1 MTFTRNSGIAED
13 GGPAMTQTKIARR
26 SALAALGLAAAP
38 AWAQS
43 GEYPNR
49 PLRMV
54 IPFPPGGGSD
64 ILGRLLA
71 QRLSDQLGQPVVP
84 ENRSGAGGN
93 IGTDVVAKAPPDG
106 YTLVTVFNTIVVNQF
121 VFRTMPFD
129 LRRDLAPVARVAL
142 APTVIAAGPKLRVN
156 TLAEV
161 IAITRAQPGL
171 LNHGTPGL
179 GTITHVS
186 AELMDS
192 MSGGKL
198 THVHYRGTG
207 PAVTAAV
214 AGEVELVSAP
224 WSAVEG
230 LVRGGQLRALG
241 SLSAR
246 LSPLMPGVPTV
257 AEAAGLPGYAVD
269 NWGAVLAPAG
279 TPAPI
284 LARLQTALR
293 AAIDSAEG
301 RAALA
306 QRGIEADFGDAA
318 TLARTIEE
326 DTRRWEPVLRAA
338 NIQVE

>member
-1 MTFTRNSGIAED
+1 MTMPRIG
-13 GGPAMTQTKIARR
+13 RR
-26 SALAALGLAAAP
+26 ASLALLGLAAAP
-38 AWAQS
+38 ARAQT

-64 ILGRLLA
+64 ILGRLLS
-71 QRLSDQLGQPVVP
+71 QRLADQLGQPVVP

-93 IGTDVVAKAPPDG
+93 IGTDLVAKAPPDG

-121 VFRTMPFD
+121 VFRSMPFD
-129 LRRDLAPVARVAL
+129 LKRDLAPVARVAL
-142 APTVIAAGPKLRVN
+142 APTVLAAGPKLRVN

-269 NWGAVLAPAG
+269 NWGAVLAPAA

-284 LARLQTALR
+284 LTRLQNALR
-293 AAIDSAEG
+293 AAIDSPEG

-318 TLARTIEE
+318 TLARTIDE

>member
-1 MTFTRNSGIAED
+1 MTPHPIG
-13 GGPAMTQTKIARR
+13 RR
-26 SALAALGLAAAP
+26 AALALGAATLATPAL
-38 AWAQS
+38 AQ
-43 GEYPNR
+43 GGYPNR
-49 PLRMV
+49 PIRMV

-71 QRLSDQLGQPVVP
+71 QRLGDALGQTVVP

-93 IGTDVVAKAPPDG
+93 IGTDVVAKAAPDG

-142 APTVIAAGPKLRVN
+142 APTVIAAGPKLRVA
-156 TLAEV
+156 TLAEAV
-161 IAITRAQPGL
+161 ALSRSQPGL

-214 AGEVELVSAP
+214 SGEVELVSAP

-241 SLSAR
+241 NLSAR
-246 LSPLMPGVPTV
+246 PSPLMPDVPTV

-284 LARLQTALR
+284 LARLQDALR
-293 AAIDSAEG
+293 QAIDTPEG
-301 RAALA
+301 RQALA
-306 QRGIEADFGDAA
+306 ARGIESDYGDA
-318 TLARTIEE
+318 TILARTIEE

-338 NIQVE
+338 NIQIE